1 MKKIIAMLLAFVM
14 LFALS
19 AAAMADEAPVG
30 NENPVS
36 KSLSFMSAW
45 RGIVKAGNL
54 NGDFVK
60 VGDLEVDLWMPDVLT
75 AQSELPDD
83 AYFLYADSTGNASIK
98 AHRVGL
104 DGAST
109 LEEVEKNVTD
119 AGCVS
124 DGIYWIN
131 GFNALVFESKEN
143 DSINVVILRNDDD
156 TGVEFVFKG
165 VSNQDMYSLSSLVM
179 ATIQRHTL
187 DLQDVGTM
195 MSNDLYNNWGPG
207 YHITSEAVKDSDDI
221 RLVINLWKDGVNADS
236 LSSVTGWDSLK
247 DDLTSLYELYADVL
261 ARFGMDDIELAINFT
276 DENDEASSFLT
287 IENDEI
293 TYDVAA
299 Q

>member
-45 RGIVKAGNL
+45 RGIVTAGNL

-75 AQSELPDD
+75 AQTELPDD

-143 DSINVVILRNDDD
+143 DSINAVILRNDDD

-187 DLQDVGTM
+187 DIEDVSM
-195 MSNDLYNNWGPG
+195 MIGADLNNAWVGD
-207 YHITSEAVKDSDDI
+207 YHITFGNIENSDKSHITVD
-221 RLVINLWKDGVNADS
+221 LWKEGINADTIN
-236 LSSVTGWDSLK
+236 SVTGWDSLQN
-247 DDLTSLYELYADVL
+247 DMTDLYNLYADVL
-261 ARFGMDDIELAINFT
+261 ARFNMDNIVLTVNFT
-276 DENDEASSFLT
+276 DEKDENNIFLT
-287 IENDEI
+287 LKDGEF
-293 TYDVAA
+293 TYDVFA
-299 Q
+299 

>member
-45 RGIVKAGNL
+45 RGIVTAGNL

-75 AQSELPDD
+75 AQTELPDD

-187 DLQDVGTM
+187 DIEDVSM
-195 MSNDLYNNWGPG
+195 MIGADLNNAWVGD
-207 YHITSEAVKDSDDI
+207 YHITFGNIENSDKSHITVD
-221 RLVINLWKDGVNADS
+221 LWKEGINADTIN
-236 LSSVTGWDSLK
+236 SVTGWDSLQN
-247 DDLTSLYELYADVL
+247 DMTDLYNLYADVL
-261 ARFGMDDIELAINFT
+261 ARFNMDDIVLTINFT
-276 DENDEASSFLT
+276 DEKDENNIFLT
-287 IENDEI
+287 LKDGEF
-293 TYDVAA
+293 TYDVFA
-299 Q
+299 

>member
-19 AAAMADEAPVG
+19 TAAMADEAPVG

-45 RGIVKAGNL
+45 RGIVTAGNL

-75 AQSELPDD
+75 AQTELPDD

-187 DLQDVGTM
+187 DIEDVSM
-195 MSNDLYNNWGPG
+195 MIGADLNNAWVGD
-207 YHITSEAVKDSDDI
+207 YHITFGNIENSDKSHI
-221 RLVINLWKDGVNADS
+221 TVNLWKEGINADTIN
-236 LSSVTGWDSLK
+236 SVTGWDSLQN
-247 DDLTSLYELYADVL
+247 DMTDLYNLYADVL
-261 ARFGMDDIELAINFT
+261 ARFNMDDIVLTINFT
-276 DENDEASSFLT
+276 DEKDENNIFLT
-287 IENDEI
+287 LKDGEF
-293 TYDVAA
+293 TYDVFA
-299 Q
+299 

>member
-45 RGIVKAGNL
+45 RGIVTAGNL

-75 AQSELPDD
+75 AQTELPDD

-187 DLQDVGTM
+187 DIEDVSM
-195 MSNDLYNNWGPG
+195 MIGADLNNAWVGD
-207 YHITSEAVKDSDDI
+207 YHITFGNIENSDKSHITVD
-221 RLVINLWKDGVNADS
+221 LWKEGINADTIN
-236 LSSVTGWDSLK
+236 SVTGWDSLQN
-247 DDLTSLYELYADVL
+247 DMTDLYNLYADVL
-261 ARFGMDDIELAINFT
+261 ARFNMDNIVLTVNFT
-276 DENDEASSFLT
+276 DEKDENNIFLT
-287 IENDEI
+287 LKDGEF
-293 TYDVAA
+293 TYDVFA
-299 Q
+299 